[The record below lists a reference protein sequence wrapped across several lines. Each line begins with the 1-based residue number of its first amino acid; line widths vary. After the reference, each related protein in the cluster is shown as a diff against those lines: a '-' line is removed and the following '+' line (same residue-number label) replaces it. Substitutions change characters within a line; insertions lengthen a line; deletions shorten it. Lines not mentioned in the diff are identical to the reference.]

1 MPYPARGRDTG
12 QETTRTQ
19 GRDMNDS
26 TKRLLRI
33 SRLPQAAL
41 DHADKI
47 LAGLPPLTDRQRADL
62 SVILYGAWPGS
73 AAA

>member
-1 MPYPARGRDTG
+1 
-12 QETTRTQ
+12 
-19 GRDMNDS
+19 MNDS
-26 TKRLLRI
+26 TKRLPRI

>member
-1 MPYPARGRDTG
+1 
-12 QETTRTQ
+12 
-19 GRDMNDS
+19 MNDS

-47 LAGLPPLTDRQRADL
+47 LAGLAPMTDRQRADL
-62 SVILYGAWPGS
+62 SVILYGARPAS
-73 AAA
+73 TPA

>member
-1 MPYPARGRDTG
+1 MTSNDTG
-12 QETTRTQ
+12 RLP
-19 GRDMNDS
+19 RD
-26 TKRLLRI
+26 
-33 SRLPQAAL
+33 SRLPRAAR

-62 SVILYGAWPGS
+62 SMILYGARPAS